1 MRYAIHVGAILGLP
15 GRILA
20 CLASVMLAA
29 LCITGPWMWW
39 KRRPNGKLGIPPRAE
54 RFSWPLLVGFAGLG
68 WLLPAVGYTLLAI
81 VAFELGRAGVTA
93 MITRRSRS

>member
-20 CLASVMLAA
+20 CLASLTLAA

-39 KRRPNGKLGIPPRAE
+39 KRRPRGKLGVPPRAE
-54 RFSWPLLVGFAGLG
+54 RFAWPLLAGIAALGF
-68 WLLPAVGYTLLAI
+68 LLPTVGYTLL
-81 VAFELGRAGVTA
+81 VAGV
-93 MITRRSRS
+93 IELVRLTRRPRW